1 MQNSS
6 TPKKT
11 WDTWELQ
18 NGTFFNQVSVF
29 FLVLA
34 ESTLSLEFFYESYCW
49 VVKKVIIKTHIF
61 SFKDGLFTFK
71 SSLV

>member
-34 ESTLSLEFFYESYCW
+34 ESTLSLEFFM
-49 VVKKVIIKTHIF
+49 KVTV
-61 SFKDGLFTFK
+61 GW
-71 SSLV
+71 